1 MSRVLV
7 TGGTGMLG
15 RRVVD
20 RLAAAGYQVR
30 IMSRHARA
38 GANPAVET
46 IVADLITGDHLDAAL
61 DGVTTV
67 IHAAS
72 QPVGRT
78 EQVDVEG
85 TRLLLECAQAA
96 QVRHFIY
103 VSIVGIDR
111 IPYAY
116 YRHKLAAEALVA
128 QGRVPW
134 SIQRA
139 TQFYG
144 FVDGLLRRAAQL
156 PLPVLPLPTDMR
168 LQPIDV
174 DDVAER
180 LCRTAAG
187 APSERLPDLGG
198 PQILSLGEI
207 VAAWRAARGIRKP
220 VVHLP
225 LPGGVLRAFRQGHA
239 TAPDQ
244 RSSGITWADWL
255 SRPTT

>member
-15 RRVVD
+15 RRLVG
-20 RLAAAGYQVR
+20 RLTAAGRQVR
-30 IMSRHARA
+30 VMSRHVVAS
-38 GANPAVET
+38 PSPSVET
-46 IVADLITGDHLDAAL
+46 VVADLMTGEHLDSAL

-78 EQVDVEG
+78 EQVDVDG
-85 TRLLLECAQAA
+85 TRLLLECARAA
-96 QVRHFIY
+96 RVSHFIY

-111 IPYAY
+111 VPYAY
-116 YRHKLAAEALVA
+116 YRYKLAAEALIA
-128 QGRVPW
+128 QGGVPW

-144 FVDGLLRRAAQL
+144 FVDALLQRAAQL

-180 LCRTAAG
+180 LCQTAAG

-207 VAAWRAARGIRKP
+207 AAAWRAARGIRKP
-220 VVHLP
+220 VMHLP
-225 LPGGVLRAFRQGHA
+225 LPGEVLRAFRQGHA
-239 TAPDQ
+239 TTPDH
-244 RSSGITWADWL
+244 RSSGVTWADWL
-255 SRPTT
+255 SRPAT